1 MLQDI
6 KTQQTNAANA
16 ARFHIYNVPK
26 IVKFKEK
33 QSLPG
38 VYHISGTVSD
48 WDDSSRN
55 NRQQ

>member
-6 KTQQTNAANA
+6 KTQRTNA
-16 ARFHIYNVPK
+16 ARFHIYNMPK

-55 NRQQ
+55 NSGDG

>member
-1 MLQDI
+1 MNLKTIMLQDI

-33 QSLPG
+33 
-38 VYHISGTVSD
+38 
-48 WDDSSRN
+48 
-55 NRQQ
+55 